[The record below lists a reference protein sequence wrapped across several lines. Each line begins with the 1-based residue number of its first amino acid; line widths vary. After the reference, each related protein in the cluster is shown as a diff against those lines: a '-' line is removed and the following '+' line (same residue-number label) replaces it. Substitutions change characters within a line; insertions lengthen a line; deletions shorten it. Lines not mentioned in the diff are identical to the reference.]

1 MTKNC
6 YIFFYLNIE
15 ENTTNLPLIVIWLFM
30 NILSFVIL
38 K

>member
-1 MTKNC
+1 MTKYC
-6 YIFFYLNIE
+6 YIFYLNIE
-15 ENTTNLPLIVIWLFM
+15 ENTTNLQLIVIWLFM